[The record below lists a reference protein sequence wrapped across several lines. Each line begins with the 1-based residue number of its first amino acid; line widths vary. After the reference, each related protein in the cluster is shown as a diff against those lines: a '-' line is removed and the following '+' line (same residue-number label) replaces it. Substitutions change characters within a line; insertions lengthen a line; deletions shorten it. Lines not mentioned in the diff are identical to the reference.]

1 MNHDFPFKSQA
12 HPTAMSN
19 KKGPTAQAG
28 TRKASR
34 FQRAV
39 RCSNPLGA
47 QLDQHHDTHM
57 GWVKTVK
64 TYHFSWDEH
73 PFTRFYRG

>member
-12 HPTAMSN
+12 HPMPN

-57 GWVKTVK
+57 G
-64 TYHFSWDEH
+64 
-73 PFTRFYRG
+73 